1 MSVSPISPVVPDT
14 TPTENLTRISGA
26 ATPRT
31 IQRMMDRGLVFE
43 GQAYEIGD
51 KVSILSV
58 SNNQWFDDGVII
70 DIDRRGQLKVSF
82 NKKDNRL
89 TQHKWIS
96 REKALT
102 MLKKRLDEDICTN
115 RTVVALLNRQ
125 LRFLDKMIRDGQEEM
140 KTIAERVLNAKKM
153 KMLVA
158 GEVAKISEGED
169 IVKKFKSMEG
179 LHVEE
184 IIEHKEVKSLKV
196 IGSNHSVSRISESMI
211 LALRWSILRAKREG
225 DLIKKD
231 FTQIVDA
238 YFPEKGA
245 GPPYYTPAH
254 KLGEFSFK
262 DYSPRVFRNI
272 RKELS
277 GVSEIQYVKM
287 IADNQKFLEF
297 VSNSRSG
304 AFFFFSHNGRFMIKT
319 ISKAECQFLRDNM
332 KEYYDHLMANKR
344 SMIAKVYGLH
354 RVKISGVSLKFVVM
368 ESIFYSSVPKYV
380 HLIFDLKGSRGQT
393 RRATAKDFN
402 RAPTKKFTS
411 TVLKDNDFVD
421 REIAVKIGSKNAK
434 QVTEILKADVE
445 FLERLKVVDYSLL
458 LGVHYSDKPV
468 PTDGKPFRLG
478 KYGEWDSCYCA
489 GDSKTSLM
497 QSSGRG
503 SLGSAG
509 DRVSLSSDI
518 TRGNFDIKEQRSSR
532 SLTNKTEPN
541 RSSPSINIQLGGT
554 RSAPSVSR
562 ASLENSGTPEIET
575 YMTNKN
581 IPPPPPPRTH
591 DRNIW
596 KSKDGKTIYY
606 IGLID
611 MLIQYG
617 MKKQLEHTY
626 KRTILG
632 GSDNDISVIPPE
644 KYAKRFL
651 DFILP
656 RIV

>member
-1 MSVSPISPVVPDT
+1 
-14 TPTENLTRISGA
+14 
-26 ATPRT
+26 
-31 IQRMMDRGLVFE
+31 
-43 GQAYEIGD
+43 
-51 KVSILSV
+51 
-58 SNNQWFDDGVII
+58 
-70 DIDRRGQLKVSF
+70 
-82 NKKDNRL
+82 
-89 TQHKWIS
+89 
-96 REKALT
+96 
-102 MLKKRLDEDICTN
+102 
-115 RTVVALLNRQ
+115 
-125 LRFLDKMIRDGQEEM
+125 
-140 KTIAERVLNAKKM
+140 
-153 KMLVA
+153 
-158 GEVAKISEGED
+158 
-169 IVKKFKSMEG
+169 ME
-179 LHVEE
+179 
-184 IIEHKEVKSLKV
+184 
-196 IGSNHSVSRISESMI
+196 
-211 LALRWSILRAKREG
+211 
-225 DLIKKD
+225 
-231 FTQIVDA
+231 
-238 YFPEKGA
+238 
-245 GPPYYTPAH
+245 
-254 KLGEFSFK
+254 
-262 DYSPRVFRNI
+262 
-272 RKELS
+272 
-277 GVSEIQYVKM
+277 
-287 IADNQKFLEF
+287 
-297 VSNSRSG
+297 
-304 AFFFFSHNGRFMIKT
+304 
-319 ISKAECQFLRDNM
+319 
-332 KEYYDHLMANKR
+332 EYYNHLMANKS

-468 PTDGKPFRLG
+468 PKDGKPFRLG
-478 KYGEWDSCYCA
+478 KYGEWDSCYYA

-518 TRGNFDIKEQRSSR
+518 TRENLGDIKEQRSSR

-554 RSAPSVSR
+554 RSAHSVPR

-575 YMTNKN
+575 YMTNKS